1 MSTDEQ
7 ATVPEW
13 MAPLGG
19 WLVEHLP
26 GVTAAEVTGTT
37 GASSGFSAETLVV
50 DVTVTRDGEPR
61 AEKVVLRRES
71 PEPPVY
77 PVQVPGWPVEIE
89 LQYRIMDALGRHS
102 AVPVAPMLGYEAEPS
117 LLGAPFFVMGYVPGD
132 VPVEDPPYA
141 GEGFFVDATPV
152 QRTQLLER
160 GLATVAAVHDVDWRA
175 AGLDWLVARGTTP
188 GIDAQLALWERY
200 GRDELRDRVH
210 PVMERGWEYLRTHE
224 ITPSP
229 AGLCWGDPRPGNL
242 RFVDFEVVCAT
253 DFEAAS
259 IAPPELDVGWW
270 IMFDRTMHEWPGLP
284 RLEGDLTREQ
294 QLVAYERASGRTV
307 RDIEWWEICAAVRYC
322 AIVVRVMNRAVD
334 RGLMPEDH
342 TIWRDNPPAMV
353 LEQLLDEV

>member
-1 MSTDEQ
+1 VPDPEVD
-7 ATVPEW
+7 VPEW
-13 MAPLGG
+13 MAPLGD
-19 WLVEHLP
+19 WLVAHLP
-26 GVTAAEVTGTT
+26 DVDAAVVTAAT

-50 DVTVTRDGEPR
+50 DTVLTRDGVEQ
-61 AEKVVLRRES
+61 ADKVVLRRES

-77 PVQVPGWPVEIE
+77 PVQVPGWQVEIE

-102 AVPVAPMLGYEAEPS
+102 SVPVAPMLGYEADPAV
-117 LLGAPFFVMGYVPGD
+117 LGAPFFVMGYVPGD
-132 VPVEDPPYA
+132 VPVEDPPYPGA
-141 GEGFFVDATPV
+141 GFFVDATPA
-152 QRTQLLER
+152 QRTQLLEH
-160 GLATVAAVHDVDWRA
+160 GLATVAAVHEVDWRT
-175 AGLDWLVARGTTP
+175 AGLDFLVAPGATP
-188 GIDAQLALWERY
+188 GIDHQLALWERY

-210 PVMERGWEYLRTHE
+210 PVMERGWEYLRAHDV
-224 ITPSP
+224 TPSP
-229 AGLCWGDPRPGNL
+229 VGLCWGDPRPGNL

-284 RLEGDLTREQ
+284 RLDGDLTREE
-294 QLVAYERASGRTV
+294 QLAAYERVSGRTV

-322 AIVVRVMNRAVD
+322 AIVVRVMNRAVH

-342 TIWRDNPPAMV
+342 TIWRDNPPALV